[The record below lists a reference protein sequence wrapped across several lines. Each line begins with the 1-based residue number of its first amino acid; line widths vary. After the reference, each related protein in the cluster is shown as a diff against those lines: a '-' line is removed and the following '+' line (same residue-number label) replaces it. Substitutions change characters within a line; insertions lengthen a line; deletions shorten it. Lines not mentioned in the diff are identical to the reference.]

1 MTRNK
6 MNDNTDDF
14 QRLILEFHKEIQGM
28 IDSSIDCYESFLR
41 DEDAVKILNERLGEI
56 PNIQRPDNEHK
67 ADT

>member
-1 MTRNK
+1 

-14 QRLILEFHKEIQGM
+14 QRLILEFHKEIQGI
-28 IDSSIDCYESFLR
+28 IDSSIACYESFLR

>member
-1 MTRNK
+1 

-14 QRLILEFHKEIQGM
+14 QRLILEFHKEIQGI
-28 IDSSIDCYESFLR
+28 IDSSIVCYESFLR

-67 ADT
+67 ADA

>member
-1 MTRNK
+1 
-6 MNDNTDDF
+6 MNENTDDF

>member
-1 MTRNK
+1 

>member
-1 MTRNK
+1 

-14 QRLILEFHKEIQGM
+14 RRLILAFHKEIQSKV
-28 IDSSIDCYESFLR
+28 DSSIACYESFLR

>member
-1 MTRNK
+1 
-6 MNDNTDDF
+6 MNDTTDDF
-14 QRLILEFHKEIQGM
+14 QKLILEFHKEIQGM
-28 IDSSIDCYESFLR
+28 IDSSLACYESFLR